1 MELESTSTWVEG
13 QSHVWDIVEELVRD
27 AFKGAAPSSN
37 AIAPA
42 NAFAVDLPSLRQAS
56 RSDGGAA
63 AGALAAFLRAVLVA
77 RGGRAPK
84 GVREDLAEVLR
95 LHFRHLPAMA
105 SGALAGAG
113 EGVTSQEAR
122 H

>member
-1 MELESTSTWVEG
+1 MLA
-13 QSHVWDIVEELVRD
+13 H
-27 AFKGAAPSSN
+27 GARRAASLQTLATGGHTRARPRPRRRRASSL
-37 AIAPA
+37 ALAA
-42 NAFAVDLPSLRQAS
+42 AAREAAQ
-56 RSDGGAA
+56 A